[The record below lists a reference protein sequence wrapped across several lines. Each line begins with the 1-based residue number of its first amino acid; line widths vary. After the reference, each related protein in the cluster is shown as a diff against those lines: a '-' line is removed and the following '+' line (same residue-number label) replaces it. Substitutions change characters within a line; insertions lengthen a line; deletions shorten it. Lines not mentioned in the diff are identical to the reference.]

1 MSRETTTTVRWEE
14 IEAGAGD
21 ESSLETFA
29 EALIEAAFDDNR
41 IEAIEL
47 TPSVDLYGDT
57 EIEVTI
63 AGRISADAFVNEV
76 FDREHGEW

>member
-14 IEAGAGD
+14 IEAGAAE

-29 EALIEAAFDDNR
+29 EALIVAGFDDNR
-41 IEAIEL
+41 IESIEL
-47 TPSVDLYGDT
+47 NPRVALDGET

-76 FDREHGEW
+76 FDGGEW